1 MNRVAIY
8 ARYSS
13 DQQSATSIEDQ
24 MRLCREYAERES
36 WAVAKCYKDQ
46 AISGASLLL
55 RPGVQLLMQDAM
67 KGDFDIIIAEALDRL
82 SRDQADIANLYKQ
95 LQFQGVQLTTLSEG
109 KISELHVGLKGT
121 MNALFLKDLADK
133 TRRGLRGRVE
143 KGKSGG
149 GNCFGYD
156 VVKKFTSD
164 GSPIKGD
171 RKINNKEADIVQRIF
186 TEYANGK
193 SPKAIALQLN
203 KEGIPGPSGKG
214 WGPSTIN
221 GNRDR
226 GTGILNN
233 ELYIGRLV
241 WNRLRY
247 IKHPNT
253 GKRVS
258 RLNPDS
264 EWIVKEVPD
273 LRIVDQ
279 ELWGKVKSRQGSLDS
294 IKAYNC
300 DNALTRKRRPKYLFS
315 GLTKCACCGGGYSK
329 ISKDLLGCYSAKN
342 KGTCANNQNIRQDEL
357 ESRILKAIRHNLM
370 DPHLFEEFCKEY
382 TRFMNKMRMEHNAE
396 LQAHLDEFGRIEK
409 ELKKLVDALCQ
420 GVPAAEVKDRM
431 IELSARKEELN
442 LIIKGNTKP
451 VTLLHPNMA
460 LTYQAKLDELFTA
473 LTNDTTKDTARE
485 AIRSLVDSIILSP
498 SDDGPMDITLVG
510 DLAGLL
516 TVATKAKE
524 PLLKSDP
531 LVSQVTMVA
540 GVGFEPTTFRL

>member
-13 DQQSATSIEDQ
+13 DQQSETSIEDQ
-24 MRLCREYAERES
+24 IRLCREYAEREG
-36 WAVAKCYKDQ
+36 WTITECYKDM

-55 RPGVQLLMQDAM
+55 RPGVQMLMQDAM
-67 KGDFDIIIAEALDRL
+67 KGAFDIILAEALDRL

-109 KISELHVGLKGT
+109 KVSELHVGLKGT
-121 MNALFLKDLADK
+121 MNALFLKDLANK

-156 VVKKFTSD
+156 VVRKFTSD

-171 RKINNKEADIVQRIF
+171 RKINKKEADIVRRIF
-186 TEYANGK
+186 TEYAHGK

-203 KEGIPGPSGKG
+203 KEGVPGPTGKG

-233 ELYIGRLV
+233 ELYIGRLI

-247 IKHPNT
+247 IKNPNT

-258 RLNPDS
+258 RLNPET

-273 LRIVDQ
+273 MQIVEQ
-279 ELWGKVKSRQGSLDS
+279 ELWDQAKARQGSLDT
-294 IKAYNC
+294 IKAYNS

-342 KGTCANNQNIRQDEL
+342 KGTCTNNQNIRQDEL
-357 ESRILKAIRHNLM
+357 ENRILKAIRHNLM
-370 DPHLFEEFCKEY
+370 DPQLFEEFCKEY
-382 TRFMNKMRMEHNAE
+382 TRFMNKMRIEHNAE
-396 LQAHLDEFGRIEK
+396 LQARQNEFERIEK
-409 ELKKLVDALCQ
+409 ELKKLVDALCN
-420 GVPAAEVKDRM
+420 GVPAEEVKDRM
-431 IELSARKEELN
+431 IKLSTRKKELDVM
-442 LIIKGNTKP
+442 IKSNTKP

-473 LTNDTTKDTARE
+473 LTNDATKDSASE
-485 AIRSLVDSIILSP
+485 AIRSLIDTVILSP
-498 SDDGPMDITLVG
+498 NDEGPMDITLVG

-531 LVSQVTMVA
+531 FISQVTMVA

>member
-13 DQQSATSIEDQ
+13 DQQSETSIEDQ
-24 MRLCREYAERES
+24 IRLCREYAEREG
-36 WAVAKCYKDQ
+36 WTITECYKDM

-55 RPGVQLLMQDAM
+55 RPGVQMLMQDAM
-67 KGDFDIIIAEALDRL
+67 KGAFDIILAEALDRL

-109 KISELHVGLKGT
+109 KVSELHVGLKGT
-121 MNALFLKDLADK
+121 MNALFLKDLANK

-156 VVKKFTSD
+156 VVRKFTSD

-171 RKINNKEADIVQRIF
+171 RKINKKEADIVRRIF
-186 TEYANGK
+186 TEYAHGK

-203 KEGIPGPSGKG
+203 KEGVPGPTGKG

-233 ELYIGRLV
+233 ELYIGRLI

-247 IKHPNT
+247 IKNPNT

-258 RLNPDS
+258 RLNPET

-273 LRIVDQ
+273 MQIVEQ
-279 ELWGKVKSRQGSLDS
+279 ELWDQAKARQGSLDT
-294 IKAYNC
+294 IKAYNS

-342 KGTCANNQNIRQDEL
+342 KGTCTNNQNIRQDEL
-357 ESRILKAIRHNLM
+357 ENRILKAIRHNLM
-370 DPHLFEEFCKEY
+370 DPQLFEEFCKEY
-382 TRFMNKMRMEHNAE
+382 TRFMNKMRIEHNAE
-396 LQAHLDEFGRIEK
+396 LQARQNEFERIDK

-420 GVPAAEVKDRM
+420 GVPAKEVKDQM
-431 IELSARKEELN
+431 IELSTRKKELDVM
-442 LIIKGNTKP
+442 IKSNTKP

-473 LTNDTTKDTARE
+473 LTNDATKDSASE
-485 AIRSLVDSIILSP
+485 AIRSLIDTVILSP
-498 SDDGPMDITLVG
+498 
-510 DLAGLL
+510 
-516 TVATKAKE
+516 
-524 PLLKSDP
+524 
-531 LVSQVTMVA
+531 
-540 GVGFEPTTFRL
+540 

>member
-13 DQQSATSIEDQ
+13 DQQSETSIEDQ
-24 MRLCREYAERES
+24 MRLCREYAEREG
-36 WAVAKCYKDQ
+36 WAISECYKDM

-55 RPGVQLLMQDAM
+55 RPGVQKLMQDAM
-67 KGDFDIIIAEALDRL
+67 KGAFDIIVAEALDRL

-121 MNALFLKDLADK
+121 MNALFLKDLANK

-156 VVKKFTSD
+156 VVRKFTSD

-171 RKINNKEADIVQRIF
+171 RKINKKEADIIRRIF
-186 TEYANGK
+186 TDYANGK

-203 KEGIPGPSGKG
+203 KEGVPGPSGKG

-241 WNRLRY
+241 WNRLCY
-247 IKHPNT
+247 IKNPNT

-258 RLNPDS
+258 RLNPES

-279 ELWGKVKSRQGSLDS
+279 ELWDQAKARQGSLDS

-300 DNALTRKRRPKYLFS
+300 NNALTRKRRPKYLFS

-342 KGTCANNQNIRQDEL
+342 KGTCDNNQNIRQDEL
-357 ESRILKAIRHNLM
+357 
-370 DPHLFEEFCKEY
+370 
-382 TRFMNKMRMEHNAE
+382 
-396 LQAHLDEFGRIEK
+396 
-409 ELKKLVDALCQ
+409 
-420 GVPAAEVKDRM
+420 
-431 IELSARKEELN
+431 
-442 LIIKGNTKP
+442 
-451 VTLLHPNMA
+451 
-460 LTYQAKLDELFTA
+460 
-473 LTNDTTKDTARE
+473 
-485 AIRSLVDSIILSP
+485 
-498 SDDGPMDITLVG
+498 
-510 DLAGLL
+510 
-516 TVATKAKE
+516 
-524 PLLKSDP
+524 
-531 LVSQVTMVA
+531 
-540 GVGFEPTTFRL
+540 